1 MDDPSG
7 RSRNKKKS
15 MRKFFGRKNNVTEED
30 VISMVHEGRENGVFL
45 SSEARMIKN
54 VFEFDEKDAK
64 DIMIHRNNI
73 TALDGEITEEDQ
85 NWFRNIS
92 TICIICFI
100 SVT

>member
-64 DIMIHRNNI
+64 DISSVYQRAQASIWA
-73 TALDGEITEEDQ
+73 ALRQ
-85 NWFRNIS
+85 LPLW
-92 TICIICFI
+92 
-100 SVT
+100 